1 METITQTTE
10 QKSIS
15 AQEMAQELEQKYQSI
30 MPGTKIEFW
39 QIDRENDSINVFYK
53 QPSRLQKMMFFDHM
67 QTSQNSLAAQNF
79 LKSIIIP
86 ENHPD
91 VLDAIEPN
99 GRNENDILTFTMIMK
114 ANEMVSIYFNALK
127 KK

>member
-1 METITQTTE
+1 METITQPTE

-53 QPSRLQKMMFFDHM
+53 QPSRLQKMMFFDQM

-86 ENHPD
+86 ENHHD

>member
-1 METITQTTE
+1 METITQPTE

-39 QIDRENDSINVFYK
+39 QIDRENDSINVFFK
-53 QPSRLQKMMFFDHM
+53 QPSRLQKMMFFDQM

>member
-15 AQEMAQELEQKYQSI
+15 AQEMAQELEHKYQSI

-53 QPSRLQKMMFFDHM
+53 QPSRLQKMMFFDQM

>member
-1 METITQTTE
+1 
-10 QKSIS
+10 
-15 AQEMAQELEQKYQSI
+15 MAQELEQKYQSI

-53 QPSRLQKMMFFDHM
+53 QPSRLQKMMFFDQM

>member
-1 METITQTTE
+1 METITQPTE

-53 QPSRLQKMMFFDHM
+53 QPSRLQKMMFFDQM